1 MLAVI
6 KTGGKQYIVSP
17 DQKLKIEKLEAEPG
31 KEVIF
36 DEVLLMEKSNK
47 IEIGNP
53 TVPGAKVTAKVL
65 SEGKGK
71 KVIVFKHKAKTR
83 YKVKKGHRQLFTEVQ
98 ITKIGKEK

>member
-98 ITKIGKEK
+98 ITKIGTEK